1 MFHCLKEILVWGE
14 EKNKSQKWIL
24 KYDETA
30 SEVMEWMMRELFLKI
45 IDLKYFLFSNIPLY
59 MLCWINI
66 SSIWLKTI
74 SSSGR
79 TTHHY
84 QDMIRKHYKL
94 YFIEFHHSPELTPG
108 HFQDW
113 IYMSWIMEI
122 FHSLLHELFQEHYI
136 LLVSV
141 SKKTI
146 WATDNKE
153 TNLFV
158 PRNAQTERVVK
169 YF

>member
-1 MFHCLKEILVWGE
+1 MFHCLKEISVWGE

-122 FHSLLHELFQEHYI
+122 FYI
-136 LLVSV
+136 QPIPSYMSFSKNIIFFLLVLPRKLFEPLTT
-141 SKKTI
+141 KKRI
-146 WATDNKE
+146 YSYQEMHKQRE
-153 TNLFV
+153 
-158 PRNAQTERVVK
+158 
-169 YF
+169 